1 MGFFFHKIKNK
12 TGKNLIFFCL
22 LLPNFFL
29 FPLCKKK
36 TKITKQS
43 ITQQYNSF
51 FFVYFMVCQKK
62 GKSKCM
68 ITYCCFK
75 LPVYYT
81 KKEVKGTNTWQR
93 DKVINYIIFLAN
105 VTQPKIW
112 LISLTFLVKA
122 KTTLGRHHCI
132 HPYLQSLFFF
142 PPFQWS
148 LTF

>member
-1 MGFFFHKIKNK
+1 
-12 TGKNLIFFCL
+12 
-22 LLPNFFL
+22 
-29 FPLCKKK
+29 
-36 TKITKQS
+36 
-43 ITQQYNSF
+43 
-51 FFVYFMVCQKK
+51 MVCQKK

-122 KTTLGRHHCI
+122 KTTLADITAFIPTYNLSFFSPLFNGLLHFDDRIFIYLYHHAI
-132 HPYLQSLFFF
+132 YI
-142 PPFQWS
+142 
-148 LTF
+148 